1 MIKIKEIIMENKE
14 IFITPV
20 VPGMLNISIARVKK
34 LRKKTNLNTLT
45 LKEKKI

>member
-1 MIKIKEIIMENKE
+1 MNKE
-14 IFITPV
+14 KILNTQV
-20 VPGMLNISIARVKK
+20 AHAMLNGSIARVKK